1 MYLFKYIPI
10 AMFISYI
17 IWYYMSQ
24 SLLTHLFFR
33 GSKKIV
39 PALRHQLQRGSM
51 SFQSCQTLPV
61 DGCEANIHLFILNH
75 RDSTPRLAYEN
86 QFGFMDFSE
95 GPILFCQNGKSLTI
109 YYYILLLLLYYYY
122 CYYYYCY
129 YYYYCCCCY
138 R

>member
-17 IWYYMSQ
+17 IWYYIVSITTYSPILQ
-24 SLLTHLFFR
+24 
-33 GSKKIV
+33 GIKKIV
-39 PALRHQLQRGSM
+39 PASRHQLQRGSM

-95 GPILFCQNGKSLTI
+95 GPI
-109 YYYILLLLLYYYY
+109 
-122 CYYYYCY
+122 
-129 YYYYCCCCY
+129 
-138 R
+138 